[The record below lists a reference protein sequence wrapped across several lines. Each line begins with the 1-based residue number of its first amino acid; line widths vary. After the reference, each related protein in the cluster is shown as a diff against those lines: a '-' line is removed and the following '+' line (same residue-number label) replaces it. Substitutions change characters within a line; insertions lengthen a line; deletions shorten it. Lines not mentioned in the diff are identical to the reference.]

1 MRRFFLL
8 SALFL
13 STLMSAFA
21 VDSDEQ
27 TAIPVMP
34 RTVYYDGYE
43 VKTIYDTDL
52 DDGIFRPD
60 NSLRCVRLTE
70 SQYDAFGDDLQLR
83 VSIYPQCDNYDRM
96 GLVRLA
102 FVEKGAETYDPEK
115 VEKIE
120 LARFITPFMNRN
132 KLPKRVNF
140 LWDIPD
146 VAYIFH
152 DPALRAKYDFWIETY
167 IFGMP
172 YSAQTQV
179 AGCEGRVDVY
189 SASVDFFTSGTG
201 LETLAEQA
209 KEHRLIPVYTTKS
222 EIYGP
227 VNLNNYKEE
236 ACDELGVTTRTFRF
250 TAEEDMADAQ
260 IYLILTNHGA
270 GDFGEE
276 YNRRTHFIY
285 LDGENILTYKP
296 GGFSC
301 EPYRRYNSQGNG
313 IYGREPLPDEEWTW
327 NNWCPGSP
335 QPIRRIALGE
345 LKAGKHEIKISVP
358 DAEFYN
364 KDGDFRPSIHVQGM
378 RQGQLPTSA
387 VDGIAGELIAEA
399 SFSRHGDEI
408 RFSLPGEIRDIQ
420 LFDAQGVL
428 LEGSYQPEG
437 YISLADRPEGVYI
450 LVVTQRDGR
459 YALFKTMR

>member
-152 DPALRAKYDFWIETY
+152 DPALRAK
-167 IFGMP
+167 
-172 YSAQTQV
+172 
-179 AGCEGRVDVY
+179 
-189 SASVDFFTSGTG
+189 
-201 LETLAEQA
+201 
-209 KEHRLIPVYTTKS
+209 
-222 EIYGP
+222 
-227 VNLNNYKEE
+227 
-236 ACDELGVTTRTFRF
+236 
-250 TAEEDMADAQ
+250 
-260 IYLILTNHGA
+260 
-270 GDFGEE
+270 
-276 YNRRTHFIY
+276 
-285 LDGENILTYKP
+285 
-296 GGFSC
+296 
-301 EPYRRYNSQGNG
+301 
-313 IYGREPLPDEEWTW
+313 
-327 NNWCPGSP
+327 
-335 QPIRRIALGE
+335 
-345 LKAGKHEIKISVP
+345 
-358 DAEFYN
+358 
-364 KDGDFRPSIHVQGM
+364 
-378 RQGQLPTSA
+378 
-387 VDGIAGELIAEA
+387 
-399 SFSRHGDEI
+399 
-408 RFSLPGEIRDIQ
+408 
-420 LFDAQGVL
+420 
-428 LEGSYQPEG
+428 
-437 YISLADRPEGVYI
+437 
-450 LVVTQRDGR
+450 
-459 YALFKTMR
+459 